1 VVYDFDVFAAA
12 VAFAFP
18 PRPFAAPFLG
28 AAAVALALALA
39 IIQLIKKS
47 SSIILYSD

>member
-28 AAAVALALALA
+28 AAAVAFAFA
-39 IIQLIKKS
+39 IIQLNLKIKQYYF
-47 SSIILYSD
+47 I

>member
-28 AAAVALALALA
+28 AAAVALALA